1 MMPPLHPRL
10 VLTVA
15 IGGLAAL
22 DATPVAQ
29 TFLSQPLVTGTVLGV
44 LWGDLRTALQVAV
57 VLQILAAST
66 VPVGART
73 PEDYA
78 TGGVIGV
85 GTALVLSGTQPFTVT
100 RDACAMLGVLAGLAS
115 ALVGSALLRWQRRLN
130 EGLSRW
136 CEERLRSGED
146 GALGAAQRAAVVLA
160 FAVGVAYCAVFLAGA
175 VVGLSRVVSSESLW
189 LARAWH
195 LAQPLW
201 LGLGLAQILH
211 AFVQRRLARISVFG
225 AALIVAWLANVVGT
239 Q

>member
-1 MMPPLHPRL
+1 MA
-10 VLTVA
+10 LTLL
-15 IGGLAAL
+15 IGGMAAL

-29 TFLSQPLVTGTVLGV
+29 TFLSQPLVTGTLLGG
-44 LWGDLRTALQVAV
+44 LWGDWRTALQVAV

-78 TGGVIGV
+78 TGGVVGV
-85 GTALVLSGTQPFTVT
+85 GSALALAGAHPFTLT
-100 RDACAMLGVLAGLAS
+100 RDACAMLGVMIGLIV

-136 CEERLRSGED
+136 CEERLRMGEE
-146 GALGAAQRAAVVLA
+146 GALVAAQRAAVVLA
-160 FAVGVAYCAVFLAGA
+160 FAVGVAYCAVCLAAA
-175 VVGLSRVVSSESLW
+175 VAGLSRLASSESLW
-189 LARAWH
+189 LARAWR

-225 AALIVAWLANVVGT
+225 AALITAWLANVVGNP
-239 Q
+239 